1 MAFDT
6 LSIISNLLSGLI
18 GVIIGVILTYFVQ
31 RRINKEEENKQKR
44 ELASIFLNEIKE
56 IETVIKALDEKGITR
71 TNVRE
76 KWLEFDLV
84 VGNENSY
91 FRERENYPIRNS
103 FELFDSEIYTL
114 GNVSDYDLV
123 TDLKEIGKRVYR
135 AELFL
140 QRYFKKIL
148 PDLKD
153 NSGNTADEKDD
164 VIFMAMI
171 DYLRDKIAKSN
182 VKGKL
187 EKIRESSS
195 KWNDLPKWGI
205 IGWIQFLIEVFI
217 ILFGA
222 YVAVSSELTVPPS
235 SALGWGLSY
244 IAIGF
249 ALAVNQLNSYRAVDQ
264 KEFLMSIKAQLDRI
278 EKR

>member
-135 AELFL
+135 
-140 QRYFKKIL
+140 I
-148 PDLKD
+148 
-153 NSGNTADEKDD
+153 
-164 VIFMAMI
+164 
-171 DYLRDKIAKSN
+171 
-182 VKGKL
+182 
-187 EKIRESSS
+187 
-195 KWNDLPKWGI
+195 
-205 IGWIQFLIEVFI
+205 
-217 ILFGA
+217 
-222 YVAVSSELTVPPS
+222 
-235 SALGWGLSY
+235 
-244 IAIGF
+244 
-249 ALAVNQLNSYRAVDQ
+249 
-264 KEFLMSIKAQLDRI
+264 
-278 EKR
+278 